1 MLSPRK
7 GSTLYS
13 YTLPNRSS
21 KTLHLPL
28 DKMLADRLSL
38 RFRLAL
44 EGARQGRADVAAAHC
59 LLEITLLTGFL
70 KEDGYSTI
78 EQAVIDHAELSLYEV
93 LENKQIDESCYFD
106 EQTLHNLTIVVN
118 EHDRQLRELRLIA
131 LSKAV
136 GRLNSLLNAAI
147 DRRS

>member
-7 GSTLYS
+7 RSTLYS

-28 DKMLADRLSL
+28 DKTLADKLSL

-59 LLEITLLTGFL
+59 LLEVTLLTGFL
-70 KEDGYSTI
+70 RGQFK
-78 EQAVIDHAELSLYEV
+78 
-93 LENKQIDESCYFD
+93 
-106 EQTLHNLTIVVN
+106 
-118 EHDRQLRELRLIA
+118 
-131 LSKAV
+131 KAAQF
-136 GRLNSLLNAAI
+136 G
-147 DRRS
+147 

>member
-7 GSTLYS
+7 RSTLYS

-28 DKMLADRLSL
+28 DKTLADKLSL

-59 LLEITLLTGFL
+59 LLEVTLLTGFL
-70 KEDGYSTI
+70 KEDGHSTI
-78 EQAVIDHAELSLYEV
+78 ELAVIDQAELSLYEI
-93 LENKQIDESCYFD
+93 LEDKRLDDACEFD

-136 GRLNSLLNAAI
+136 VRLEQLLK
-147 DRRS
+147 RGT

>member
-7 GSTLYS
+7 RSTLYS

-28 DKMLADRLSL
+28 DKTLADKLSL

-59 LLEITLLTGFL
+59 LLEVTLLTGFL
-70 KEDGYSTI
+70 KEDGHSTI
-78 EQAVIDHAELSLYEV
+78 ELAVIDQAELSLYEI
-93 LENKQIDESCYFD
+93 LEDKRIDDACQFD

-118 EHDRQLRELRLIA
+118 EHDRQLRELRLMA

-136 GRLNSLLNAAI
+136 ARLEQLLKRG
-147 DRRS
+147 D

>member
-7 GSTLYS
+7 RNTLYS
-13 YTLPNRSS
+13 FTLPNRSS
-21 KTLHLPL
+21 KALQLPL
-28 DKMLADRLSL
+28 DEMLADKLSL

-44 EGARQGRADVAAAHC
+44 EGARQGRADLAAAHC
-59 LLEITLLTGFL
+59 LLEVTLLTGFL
-70 KEDGYSTI
+70 KEDGHSTI
-78 EQAVIDHAELSLYEV
+78 EQGVIDHAELALYKI
-93 LENKQIDESCYFD
+93 LEDKQIDDACQFD

-136 GRLNSLLNAAI
+136 ARLEQLLKCG
-147 DRRS
+147 D

>member
-7 GSTLYS
+7 RSTLYS

-28 DKMLADRLSL
+28 DKTLADKLSL

-59 LLEITLLTGFL
+59 LLEVTLLTGFL
-70 KEDGYSTI
+70 KEDGHSTI
-78 EQAVIDHAELSLYEV
+78 ELAVIDQAELSLYEI
-93 LENKQIDESCYFD
+93 LENKRLDDVCEFD

-136 GRLNSLLNAAI
+136 VRLEQLLK
-147 DRRS
+147 RGT

>member
-7 GSTLYS
+7 RSTLYS

-28 DKMLADRLSL
+28 DKTLADKLSL

-59 LLEITLLTGFL
+59 LLEVKLLTGFL
-70 KEDGYSTI
+70 KEDGHSTI
-78 EQAVIDHAELSLYEV
+78 ELAVIDQAELSLYEI
-93 LENKQIDESCYFD
+93 LEDKRLDDACEFD

-136 GRLNSLLNAAI
+136 VRLEQLLK
-147 DRRS
+147 RGK